1 MTSGEDIHPNQDV
14 VEWLNRLRPE
24 DIEAM
29 TALNNLVIAAGDG
42 DTERGIKRIQ
52 YGLSLVHSIEGAG
65 RVVRWI
71 IVTIGG
77 SIMAFAAFPDQVRV
91 FLKAWGL
98 R

>member
-1 MTSGEDIHPNQDV
+1 MPDEPIHPNPDV

-24 DIEAM
+24 DVEAM

-52 YGLSLVHSIEGAG
+52 YGLSLVRSIEGAG
-65 RVVRWI
+65 RVARWI
-71 IVTIGG
+71 VVTVGG
-77 SIMAFAAFPDQVRV
+77 AVMAFAAFPDQVRTL
-91 FLKAWGL
+91 LKAWGL

>member
-1 MTSGEDIHPNQDV
+1 MHEDPIHPSHDV

-24 DIEAM
+24 DVEAM

-42 DTERGIKRIQ
+42 DAARGIKRIQ
-52 YGLSLVHSIEGAG
+52 YGLSLVRSIEGAG
-65 RVVRWI
+65 RVMRWLV
-71 IVTIGG
+71 VTVGG
-77 SIMAFAAFPDQVRV
+77 AVMAFAAFPDQVRA